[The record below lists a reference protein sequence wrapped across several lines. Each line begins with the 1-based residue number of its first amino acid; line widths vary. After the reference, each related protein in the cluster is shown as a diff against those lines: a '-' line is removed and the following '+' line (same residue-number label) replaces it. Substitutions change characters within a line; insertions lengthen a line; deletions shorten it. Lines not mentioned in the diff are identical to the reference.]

1 MKSKDLSR
9 HILNAKRVLFAT
21 LLDVAD
27 DNDYTENE
35 LELISLLGKDEQII
49 ELFNKQNNKNIK
61 QQTKHG
67 DN

>member
-27 DNDYTENE
+27 DNDYTQNE
-35 LELISLLGKDEQII
+35 LELIALLCKDEQII
-49 ELFNKQNNKNIK
+49 ELFNKQNNKSIK
-61 QQTKHG
+61 QHG

>member
-49 ELFNKQNNKNIK
+49 ELFNKQNNKNIQ